1 MLPVGL
7 AVILAGCG
15 PKPATAPPKG
25 SAEDEAAVRA
35 TFAEFQQAVQARDGA
50 KFWGLLAD
58 QSRAEAEQAG
68 LNGEGLLGHK
78 DFQRKYH
85 EVPESKLESVTVH
98 GEDATLRYLEP
109 DGDQEKLTALR
120 QGGRWKLRMK
130 IPNVGEAGAT
140 P

>member
-1 MLPVGL
+1 V
-7 AVILAGCG
+7 
-15 PKPATAPPKG
+15 
-25 SAEDEAAVRA
+25 
-35 TFAEFQQAVQARDGA
+35 
-50 KFWGLLAD
+50 
-58 QSRAEAEQAG
+58 
-68 LNGEGLLGHK
+68 GLLGHK

-120 QGGRWKLRMK
+120 QGGRWKLRLRTPK
-130 IPNVGEAGAT
+130 AGGAGAM